1 MDTRRN
7 PSGISPLGS
16 MLLAEDLSVHSAAI
30 FVNKAVQAEAAG
42 GGICS
47 LTTLPS
53 PTNVISSAAFL
64 ASSTGTFV
72 CFTTPLNFDFF
83 FWQCFLNTGCLR
95 SIFHRFGVTLC
106 EDSCACSHHKLRNNS
121 VLRSQAFR
129 VWKY

>member
-16 MLLAEDLSVHSAAI
+16 MLSSEELFVHSAAI
-30 FVNKAVQAEAAG
+30 FVNEAVQAEATG

-53 PTNVISSAAFL
+53 PTNVISAAAFL

-72 CFTTPLNFDFF
+72 CFWTPLNFDFF
-83 FWQCFLNTGCLR
+83 FLAILSQYRLFTSNFSSFWHDLVRRFLCMQSGQT
-95 SIFHRFGVTLC
+95 
-106 EDSCACSHHKLRNNS
+106 AK
-121 VLRSQAFR
+121 
-129 VWKY
+129 